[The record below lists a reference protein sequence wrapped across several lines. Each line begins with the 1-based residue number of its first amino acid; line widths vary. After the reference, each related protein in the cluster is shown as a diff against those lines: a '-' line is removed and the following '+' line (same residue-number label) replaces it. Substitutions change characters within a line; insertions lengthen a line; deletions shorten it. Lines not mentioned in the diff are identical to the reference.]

1 MTTTSSAISLP
12 FSFDSTGKVSATTD
26 MKKMW
31 QDRIVLMTMTS
42 LTERVMRPTYGTN
55 VKLSALDNVESV
67 DIFVQQEISTAFS
80 FWFPTLSLTSVDA
93 EVDPTDGYL
102 YVTLSYKYGTSS
114 TPETLSFKSGLFSRS
129 GDAIVEVI
137 NG

>member
-1 MTTTSSAISLP
+1 
-12 FSFDSTGKVSATTD
+12 
-26 MKKMW
+26 MW